1 MHPVPTA
8 LFWRVLMTFSLAR
21 NLCHSIAILVST
33 TKVAGPRNV
42 RATHCKDADVQQ
54 SHDSHDATPYR
65 NPEDRDET
73 LLIRTCPLK
82 LGHRKRYISTQCE
95 NQLER
100 LAGTAPRQRE
110 SFRNTGGVGELGK
123 SFLASDV
130 THRILHFPMA

>member
-8 LFWRVLMTFSLAR
+8 LFWRVLMTLSFVR
-21 NLCHSIAILVST
+21 NLYVTPLPYLCQQQRL
-33 TKVAGPRNV
+33 RNV
-42 RATHCKDADVQQ
+42 RATHYKDADVQQ

-82 LGHRKRYISTQCE
+82 LGYRKRYISTQCE